1 MPSNRVYLGPNDGRQ
16 PVTVR
21 AKTVTGALLPCTF
34 VTEGASAF
42 AQATAFG
49 PNLRL
54 LGARDFYEDSAQ
66 YFTTTDTLKVP
77 YVSGET
83 GEAYV
88 LEVGQNYQAAA
99 AAATYT
105 FGQELTVAANGR
117 LAAAATGNVVVG
129 FAREAGAKAAGDLIA
144 FEVANHYAKP

>member
-1 MPSNRVYLGPNDGRQ
+1 MSSRAYCGPVNREF
-16 PVTVR
+16 VTISD
-21 AKTVTGALLPCTF
+21 KTVTGALLPCTF

-54 LGARDFYEDSAQ
+54 LLNRDFYAPTADYFNATNPLQSA
-66 YFTTTDTLKVP
+66 

-83 GEAYV
+83 GVAAV
-88 LEVGQNYQAAA
+88 LEPGQRYLIAA

-105 FGQELTVAANGR
+105 FGQEITVAAAGR
-117 LAAAATGNVVVG
+117 GAGAASTNVVVA
-129 FAREAGAKAAGDLIA
+129 FAREAGAKSAGDLL
-144 FEVANHYAKP
+144 EVEICMPYVKA